1 MKKYAMVA
9 LAAFFM
15 LSTVLTAQNQAQ
27 PNHERVGKKEF
38 KHEEKKMV
46 SPEKKAEFMAKQLE
60 LSDVDKAKVQSL
72 FEKQEAKH
80 KVQMEE
86 MKKMRE
92 EQKAKFE
99 TDRKV
104 METDLI
110 KIIGNEKFQKLQAIQ
125 IDHLKK
131 MNRSEKMQMM
141 RKHRM
146 NNDQQRSMKKEKAED
161 KKS

>member
-15 LSTVLTAQNQAQ
+15 ISTVLTAQNQAQ
-27 PNHERVGKKEF
+27 PKHEREGKKEL
-38 KHEEKKMV
+38 KHEGKKMV
-46 SPEKKAEFMAKQLE
+46 SPEQRAEFMAKQLE

-86 MKKMRE
+86 IKEIKV

-99 TDRKV
+99 ADRKV

-131 MNRSEKMQMM
+131 MNRSGKMQMM

-146 NNDQQRSMKKEKAED
+146 KNNQQRPMEKEIVVD